1 MASAERTHKVKSL
14 FKKCTECKFGIIRD
28 QGYSN
33 YTVEGNT
40 FNCAKGLHPAAPYD
54 NFYGQTKENYQA
66 EVCTGYAPGENFQ
79 IDVEEEALLD
89 LTPEQEE
96 LLKLEKLSKLLLDQP
111 DS

>member
-1 MASAERTHKVKSL
+1 MASVKRVHVFKSL

-66 EVCTGYAPGENFQ
+66 EVCTGYGHGENFQ
-79 IDVEEEALLD
+79 IDVEEEVLND

-96 LLKLEKLSKLLLDQP
+96 ILKLEKLSKLLLDQP